1 MALFELV
8 MAKVKDDSGRLT
20 YDDDFV
26 PAITAALDLYSKH
39 CPKPAVEDLD
49 GADSHDLELPE
60 DWVADF
66 SRIEQVEYPV
76 DLVPSR
82 LIAPDDWQLYRS
94 PDGLLLRLLL
104 EEPATGESVRVTFT
118 QPRAENEVV
127 PGDLDAVA
135 SLAASICCETL
146 ANLFTQTSDPTIA
159 ADVVNYRS
167 KSGEFTKRAKRLSE
181 LYHRHLGIDPEGPA
195 PAGMVVAQPPETRR
209 ARLTHGRGY

>member
-1 MALFELV
+1 MALLDLV
-8 MAKVKDDSGRLT
+8 KAKVKDDSARLT
-20 YDDDFV
+20 EVDDFD
-26 PAITAALDLYSKH
+26 PAIVAALELYGKH
-39 CPKPAVEDLD
+39 RPKLLVVDAD

-60 DWVADF
+60 EWVEEF
-66 SRIEQVEYPV
+66 SRIEQVEYPIG
-76 DLVPSR
+76 LVPAT
-82 LIAPDDWQLYRS
+82 LLDPADWQVYRS
-94 PDGLLLRLLL
+94 PTGPVLRLV
-104 EEPATGESVRVTFT
+104 EIIPATGESVRLTITV
-118 QPRAENEVV
+118 PRLETEVY

-195 PAGMVVAQPPETRR
+195 PAGMVVAQPAETRR